1 MLKNSWMITLFPA
14 SNHPFAIVSFMNTKS
29 QRIAIVRLTALGD
42 IINGTVVL
50 QLIKKH
56 YPDAEI
62 EWFCEEAFAGILE
75 GHPELKKVHKVP
87 IKRIKKE
94 KDFTLLKE
102 TIASLKTSGPFDKI
116 IDMQGLIK
124 SAIVARF
131 IGKNIHGFD
140 KDSARESL
148 ASLLYK
154 TNSDIPYK
162 NNVIKRNIDVVADAL
177 NFQVSDQEILGKKPC
192 FNAQDKPAFLA
203 TDRPNIAMVIG
214 ASWPSKEYPKEKF
227 IELCFALEE
236 AECLLIWGSA
246 REKEMAEF
254 IAERASNVTVTPK
267 LSLKELTATIEHC
280 DLTIGNDTGPTHIA
294 WAMNRPSITLFG
306 PTNTRM
312 IYETPINQA
321 CESDSAVD
329 IMKINKQDFSIKD
342 IEVENIATKAKKLL
356 EHVAY

>member
-1 MLKNSWMITLFPA
+1 MNITLFPA
-14 SNHPFAIVSFMNTKS
+14 SNHPFAIVSFMNTKP

-75 GHPELKKVHKVP
+75 GHPDLKKIHKVP

-94 KDFTLLKE
+94 KDLTLLKE
-102 TIASLKTSGPFDKI
+102 TIATLRSTGPFDKI

-124 SAIVARF
+124 SAVVARF
-131 IGKNIHGFD
+131 IGKNVHGFD

-154 TNSDIPYK
+154 THSDIPYE
-162 NNVIKRNIDVVADAL
+162 NNVIKRNIDVVANAL
-177 NFQVSDQEILGKKPC
+177 DFHVSDQEILDKKPC
-192 FNAQDKPAFLA
+192 FKRHTKPDFLQDAK
-203 TDRPNIAMVIG
+203 PNIAMVIG

-227 IELCFALEE
+227 VELCFALEE

-246 REKEMAEF
+246 REKEMAAF
-254 IAERASNVTVTPK
+254 IAERASNVTITPK
-267 LSLKELTATIEHC
+267 LSLTELTATIEHC

-312 IYETPINQA
+312 IYETPINLA
-321 CESDSAVD
+321 CESNSPVD
-329 IMKINKQDFSIKD
+329 INHINKQDFSIQE
-342 IEVENIATKAKKLL
+342 ILVESIAAKAKKLL
-356 EHVAY
+356 KIVH